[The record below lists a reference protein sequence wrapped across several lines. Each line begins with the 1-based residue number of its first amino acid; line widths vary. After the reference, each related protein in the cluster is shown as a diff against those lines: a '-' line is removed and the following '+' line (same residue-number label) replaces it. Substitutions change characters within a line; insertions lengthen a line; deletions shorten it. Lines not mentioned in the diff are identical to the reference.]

1 MKKLAMVI
9 LLLVV
14 PAAARTQRPAVY
26 GSDRYANDQISQSL
40 TWLPYHLLDNWT
52 IFVIPSDDWWAGLTP
67 ALRKRAAGSCYSRL
81 DTHIT
86 YCRLEWARG
95 ADSREI
101 AHTLTHELGHLV
113 CNCRDESRAETF
125 ADRPIH

>member
-1 MKKLAMVI
+1 
-9 LLLVV
+9 LVV

-26 GSDRYANDQISQSL
+26 GSDRFANDQISQAL

-67 ALRKRAAGSCYSRL
+67 ALRKRADGSCYSRL

-86 YCRLEWARG
+86 YCRMEWART
-95 ADSREI
+95 ADSQQI
-101 AHTLTHELGHLV
+101 ARTLGHELGHLV
-113 CNCRDESRAETF
+113 CNCVDEHKAEAF
-125 ADRPIH
+125 ADKH